1 MGGKRRAPPSG
12 GGTQGKA
19 ANGDGAAVQ
28 GGASRKRQM
37 RGLSL
42 GGGAG
47 SAGAGSC
54 GQEDSDWSLLVPVT
68 MCLAMR
74 CHAGALAGR
83 KAALEAAVDA
93 ALRNVVADFGCQEFR
108 VEWTRLGPSKDT
120 LQRVLPLLLE
130 RSEPEGTTPSILPQ
144 FFRLCKSWELE
155 LEARG
160 VCRKTVQL
168 CSALSTSQE
177 FEDFD
182 RLRESAERRA
192 AEDRDELGFERSIWL
207 DTMSFLEKSWRWEG
221 SLHEWLQ
228 RASQE
233 PDASFLSGGAAST
246 AEALGLPLVRW
257 VDKPQGQYPESET
270 LAGHA
275 KQVSLVALSPDGMR
289 VVSGS
294 DDNLLRI
301 WDTATGAEVTIP
313 ECVSSVLRVKVFVS
327 GCR

>member
-1 MGGKRRAPPSG
+1 MGGKRRAQPSG

-19 ANGDGAAVQ
+19 ANGDGATVQ
-28 GGASRKRQM
+28 GGASRKRQT
-37 RGLSL
+37 RGLSV

-68 MCLAMR
+68 MSLAMR

-83 KAALEAAVDA
+83 KAALEVAVDA

-130 RSEPEGTTPSILPQ
+130 RSQPEGTAPSMLPQ
-144 FFRLCKSWELE
+144 FFQVCKSWELE

-177 FEDFD
+177 FEYFD
-182 RLRESAERRA
+182 RLRQIAERRMA
-192 AEDRDELGFERSIWL
+192 GDRDEFGFEKAIWV
-207 DTMSFLEKSWRWEG
+207 DSRAFLEKSWRCEG
-221 SLHEWLQ
+221 ILHEWLQ

-257 VDKPQGQYPESET
+257 VSKPQGKYPGLYT
-270 LAGHA
+270 LTGH
-275 KQVSLVALSPDGMR
+275 KKRVRVVAFSPDGTR

-294 DDNLLRI
+294 DGNLLKI
-301 WDTATGAEVTIP
+301 WDTATGAKVRIP
-313 ECVSSVLRVKVFVS
+313 ECVRSVFRVKCFFFWLP
-327 GCR
+327 